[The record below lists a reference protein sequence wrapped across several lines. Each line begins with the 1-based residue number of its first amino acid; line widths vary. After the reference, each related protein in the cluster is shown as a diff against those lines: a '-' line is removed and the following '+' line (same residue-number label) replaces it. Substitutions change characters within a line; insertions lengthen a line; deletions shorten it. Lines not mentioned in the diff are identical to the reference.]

1 MTFHFPYKHIL
12 NIKEKE
18 KEQAYSEFGQ
28 SLRKKETV
36 MNELHYLVEERD
48 GCIKRWEQAQAT
60 TVIAMMQQRNDYLE
74 HLNRKI
80 AKVEKQLLTID
91 EEIALKKEE
100 FLAKK
105 KDEKT
110 WHCLRD
116 KSFDEYV
123 QKQKKM
129 EQDFLDEMATVR
141 HYHQQVSY

>member
-28 SLRKKETV
+28 SLRKKEMV

-48 GCIKRWEQAQAT
+48 GCIKRWEQAQVT
-60 TVIAMMQQRNDYLE
+60 TVIAMIQQRNDYLD

-80 AKVEKQLLTID
+80 AKVEKQLLIID

-100 FLAKK
+100 FLEKK

-110 WHCLRD
+110 WHYLRD
-116 KSFDEYV
+116 KSFDEYM
-123 QKQKKM
+123 QKQKKI

-141 HYHQQVSY
+141 HYHQQLSY